1 MTKKQMYTPVSYRTV
16 TWNHNGED
24 YFCELSLNSAGFNI
38 KTNIFDKNHN
48 RIIGKQAEALE
59 WEFAV
64 HLADKACL

>member
-1 MTKKQMYTPVSYRTV
+1 MTKKQMYTPVSYRTI

-24 YFCELSLNSAGFNI
+24 YFCELSLNNAGFNI

-48 RIIGKQAEALE
+48 RIIGKQAETLE